1 MAGYAVLTPKVTG
14 DITLNVRVKDCET
27 DEVLLEQSVTQAC
40 TKSSNASLE
49 IIPKMKFPS
58 DTWYRVEIQAPNGY
72 NLISRLIRLE
82 FERNGSRPVLDAHLR
97 GFPTPA
103 THLWFGHS
111 TAPNAPQNES
121 YEWCYQEVLMP
132 KEYATINTY
141 LMTLGI
147 TGGYMGIQMCGQT
160 VMNENGQ
167 YTDTIPSSYQ
177 HRVLFSIWDNGD
189 TDITPDLA
197 AHLRAGA
204 LANGDDVTINRFGN
218 EGTGCQSMVYNG
230 RWDPGQWVQFLTCAR
245 PEERTIV
252 WISISIATF
261 LLIVGA
267 FVLYKRKN
275 ATSASTDK
283 TQPPLTKRQFYDK
296 DISEM
301 LTTHLY
307 NNKVLKTADWKL
319 IEERL
324 LQAFPTFRDSLYSLY
339 SLSET
344 EYHICMLIKLEV
356 SPSNMAKL
364 MATGTSTISQS
375 RLRMQQKVFNGQGTA
390 KDWDNYV
397 LSL

>member
-1 MAGYAVLTPKVTG
+1 MMRKTALSLILLLMLTTCCTNRRSQHERILADIDSLTEIDADSARRMLMDMSNEMEEAPEGIKAYYDLLTVKADDKAKQKHTSDSLICKVASYFEKHPKTG
-14 DITLNVRVKDCET
+14 HLPEAYYYVGRVNVDTQNGEKALLYFQKA
-27 DEVLLEQSVTQAC
+27 LLEDSIHVT
-40 TKSSNASLE
+40 TRLKSRIYAQL
-49 IIPKMKFPS
+49 
-58 DTWYRVEIQAPNGY
+58 GY
-72 NLISRLIRLE
+72 IYL
-82 FERNGSRPVLDAHLR
+82 RNGLFEEAIGMQQLANFYCRQIGDTLGMRYTTEDIQTINALMKD
-97 GFPTPA
+97 
-103 THLWFGHS
+103 S
-111 TAPNAPQNES
+111 TIKK
-121 YEWCYQEVLMP
+121 MP
-132 KEYATINTY
+132 KTET
-141 LMTLGI
+141 M
-147 TGGYMGIQMCGQT
+147 IQVQKLNSQ
-160 VMNENGQ
+160 VKSQ
-167 YTDTIPSSYQ
+167 I
-177 HRVLFSIWDNGD
+177 
-189 TDITPDLA
+189 
-197 AHLRAGA
+197 LRDR
-204 LANGDDVTINRFGN
+204 N
-218 EGTGCQSMVYNG
+218 
-230 RWDPGQWVQFLTCAR
+230 AR
-245 PEERTIV
+245 LQQEQAEERTIV

-324 LQAFPTFRDSLYSLY
+324 LRTFPTFRDSLYSLY

>member
-1 MAGYAVLTPKVTG
+1 MMRKTALSLILLLMLTTCCTNRRSQHERILA
-14 DITLNVRVKDCET
+14 DIDSLTET
-27 DEVLLEQSVTQAC
+27 DADSARRMLMDMSDEMEEAPEGIRAYYDLLTVKADDKAKQKHTSDSLICEVASYFEKHPKTGHLPEAYYYVGRVNVDTQNGEKALLYFQKALLEDSIHVT
-40 TKSSNASLE
+40 TRLKSRIYAQL
-49 IIPKMKFPS
+49 
-58 DTWYRVEIQAPNGY
+58 GY
-72 NLISRLIRLE
+72 IYL
-82 FERNGSRPVLDAHLR
+82 RNGLFEEAIGMQQLANFYCRQIGDTLGMRYTTEDIQTINALMKD
-97 GFPTPA
+97 
-103 THLWFGHS
+103 S
-111 TAPNAPQNES
+111 TIKK
-121 YEWCYQEVLMP
+121 MP
-132 KEYATINTY
+132 KTET
-141 LMTLGI
+141 M
-147 TGGYMGIQMCGQT
+147 IQVQKLNSQ
-160 VMNENGQ
+160 VKSQ
-167 YTDTIPSSYQ
+167 I
-177 HRVLFSIWDNGD
+177 
-189 TDITPDLA
+189 
-197 AHLRAGA
+197 LRDR
-204 LANGDDVTINRFGN
+204 N
-218 EGTGCQSMVYNG
+218 
-230 RWDPGQWVQFLTCAR
+230 AR
-245 PEERTIV
+245 LQQEQAEERTIV

-324 LQAFPTFRDSLYSLY
+324 LRTFPTFRDSLYSLY

>member
-1 MAGYAVLTPKVTG
+1 MMRKTALSLILLLMLTTCCTNRRSQHERILADIDSLTEIDADSARRMLMDMSNEMEEAPEGIKAYYDLLTVKADDKAHQKHTSDSLICKVASYFEKRPKTG
-14 DITLNVRVKDCET
+14 HLPEAFYYVGRVNVDTQNGEKALLYFQKA
-27 DEVLLEQSVTQAC
+27 LLEDSIHVT
-40 TKSSNASLE
+40 TRLKSRIYAQL
-49 IIPKMKFPS
+49 
-58 DTWYRVEIQAPNGY
+58 GY
-72 NLISRLIRLE
+72 IYL
-82 FERNGSRPVLDAHLR
+82 RNGLLEEAIGMQQLANFYCRQIGDTLGMRYTNEDIQTINAL
-97 GFPTPA
+97 
-103 THLWFGHS
+103 LKDS
-111 TAPNAPQNES
+111 TIKK
-121 YEWCYQEVLMP
+121 MP
-132 KEYATINTY
+132 KTET
-141 LMTLGI
+141 M
-147 TGGYMGIQMCGQT
+147 IQVQKLNSQ
-160 VMNENGQ
+160 VKSQ
-167 YTDTIPSSYQ
+167 I
-177 HRVLFSIWDNGD
+177 
-189 TDITPDLA
+189 
-197 AHLRAGA
+197 LRDR
-204 LANGDDVTINRFGN
+204 N
-218 EGTGCQSMVYNG
+218 
-230 RWDPGQWVQFLTCAR
+230 AR
-245 PEERTIV
+245 LQQEQAEERTIV

-261 LLIVGA
+261 LLIVAA

-344 EYHICMLIKLEV
+344 EYHICLLIKLEV

>member
-1 MAGYAVLTPKVTG
+1 MKHHVLSFLLMLVGVLQMQATDIIYGNCHYREIEGRYAGYRKTESYTTFETDDRITLVYCLRIPRDSVAGYAVLTPKVTG

-218 EGTGCQSMVYNG
+218 EGTGC
-230 RWDPGQWVQFLTCAR
+230 
-245 PEERTIV
+245 
-252 WISISIATF
+252 
-261 LLIVGA
+261 
-267 FVLYKRKN
+267 
-275 ATSASTDK
+275 
-283 TQPPLTKRQFYDK
+283 
-296 DISEM
+296 
-301 LTTHLY
+301 
-307 NNKVLKTADWKL
+307 
-319 IEERL
+319 
-324 LQAFPTFRDSLYSLY
+324 
-339 SLSET
+339 
-344 EYHICMLIKLEV
+344 
-356 SPSNMAKL
+356 
-364 MATGTSTISQS
+364 
-375 RLRMQQKVFNGQGTA
+375 
-390 KDWDNYV
+390 
-397 LSL
+397 

>member
-1 MAGYAVLTPKVTG
+1 MLTTCCTNRRSQHERILA
-14 DITLNVRVKDCET
+14 DIDSLTET
-27 DEVLLEQSVTQAC
+27 DADSARRMLMDMSNEMEEAPEGIKAYYDLLTVKADDKAHQKHTSDSLICKVASYFEKRPKTGHLPEAFYYVGRVNVDTQNGEKALLYFQKALLEDSIHVT
-40 TKSSNASLE
+40 TRLKSRIYAQL
-49 IIPKMKFPS
+49 
-58 DTWYRVEIQAPNGY
+58 GY
-72 NLISRLIRLE
+72 IYL
-82 FERNGSRPVLDAHLR
+82 RNGLLEEAIGMQQLANFYCRQIGDTLGMRYTNEDIQTINAL
-97 GFPTPA
+97 
-103 THLWFGHS
+103 LKDS
-111 TAPNAPQNES
+111 TIKK
-121 YEWCYQEVLMP
+121 MP
-132 KEYATINTY
+132 KTET
-141 LMTLGI
+141 M
-147 TGGYMGIQMCGQT
+147 IQVQKLNSQ
-160 VMNENGQ
+160 VKSQ
-167 YTDTIPSSYQ
+167 I
-177 HRVLFSIWDNGD
+177 
-189 TDITPDLA
+189 
-197 AHLRAGA
+197 LRDR
-204 LANGDDVTINRFGN
+204 N
-218 EGTGCQSMVYNG
+218 
-230 RWDPGQWVQFLTCAR
+230 AR
-245 PEERTIV
+245 LQQEQAEERTIV

-261 LLIVGA
+261 LLIVAA

-344 EYHICMLIKLEV
+344 EYHICLLIKLEV